1 MAKAGAWTTYYDM
14 RLPFIYSLFDIALTL
29 ILCAEI
35 SLQLAALYD
44 CRVCKYFA
52 FSAEHKADVL
62 VFLLSLLLC
71 VFFLFNV
78 FGVSDVDN
86 MGFLALRIVR
96 DVMRIVRCV
105 LFAKFLYDGV
115 VHLQTPMR
123 KRGSRGSRLSMRT
136 YTSDYECSS
145 GWDAFEGQS
154 KSGKDGQLK
163 IVCL

>member
-1 MAKAGAWTTYYDM
+1 MAKAGAWSTYYDM
-14 RLPFIYSLFDIALTL
+14 RLPMVYSLFDVALML

-35 SLQLAALYD
+35 SLQLAALYE
-44 CRVCKYFA
+44 CRVCRYLD

-96 DVMRIVRCV
+96 DGMRIVRCV

-123 KRGSRGSRLSMRT
+123 ARRGRAGRRHSKSRLSMRT
-136 YTSDYECSS
+136 YSEECSS
-145 GWDAFEGQS
+145 GWDAFV
-154 KSGKDGQLK
+154 DA
-163 IVCL
+163 